1 MRRGSHP
8 VHAAQGV
15 TLLEMLL
22 VIALIALVGTLSA
35 VVLTGGLS
43 GMQLRSQAKQL
54 AAQLRYT
61 RTQAMARGE
70 PQPFVIQPQA
80 HRWQAAGDHH
90 GQIPEALAIRFI
102 GARQAQPAE
111 GQGAIVFFTDG
122 GSTGGRIEL
131 QAKQAIWRI
140 DVSWLTGEVTLSRV
154 GDGDD
159 APQEA
164 P

>member
-1 MRRGSHP
+1 MRRRSHSAR
-8 VHAAQGV
+8 AAQGV

-70 PQPFVIQPQA
+70 SQQFVIQPDA
-80 HRWQAAGDHH
+80 HRWQAAADHH
-90 GQIPEALAIRFI
+90 GEIPQALAIRFT
-102 GARQAQPAE
+102 GARQAQPAK
-111 GQGAIVFFTDG
+111 GQGAIVFFSDG

-131 QAKQAIWRI
+131 QDKRAVWRI
-140 DVSWLTGEVTLSRV
+140 DVAWLTGEVSVSRV
-154 GDGDD
+154 VGND
-159 APQEA
+159 AAQVA
-164 P
+164 R